1 MKVLQLC
8 NKPPYPPIDGGA
20 WGMHFLT
27 ECMLEKGCDVKV
39 LSVSSDK
46 HPAKVESLP
55 EAYREAT
62 RFEAVH
68 IDLDVHMLDAGVS
81 LFCGDSYNVKRY
93 ESRDFEAKLIEILD
107 AEDFDVVHVDS
118 IFLTP
123 YVPAIRKHS
132 GAKVILRAHNV
143 EHQIW
148 DRMAKQEPKLM
159 KRWYLKKLA
168 LALRMY
174 ELDHLNDY
182 DAITCVTRQDA
193 DYFRNTPSP
202 EGKRLK
208 RPVLVLP
215 FGIEVASDEP
225 TPSQAAVYHLGA
237 MDWMPN
243 QEGVRWLMDDVWPD
257 VIRECGDA
265 RLFLAGRRMPQEML
279 SLKRE
284 GVVMVGEVPDAN
296 AFLEDKGI
304 CVIPLFSGSGIRV
317 KMIEAMAKGK
327 AVVST
332 TIGLQGIDAQDGEHL
347 LVADDAKTFA
357 DQIVRLLK
365 DDGLRQRLAT
375 NARELVKRHYDK
387 HQLAARMVDF
397 YQQMLDE

>member
-27 ECMLEKGCDVKV
+27 ECMLEKGCEVKV
-39 LSVSSDK
+39 LSVASDK
-46 HPAKVESLP
+46 HPARLEAMPES
-55 EAYREAT
+55 YRKTT

-81 LFCGDSYNVKRY
+81 LFCGESYNVKRY
-93 ESRDFEAKLIEILD
+93 VSREFEARLIEILKE
-107 AEDFDVVHVDS
+107 EDFDVVHVDS
-118 IFLTP
+118 IYLTP
-123 YVPAIRKHS
+123 YLPAIRKYS
-132 GAKVILRAHNV
+132 QAKVILRAHNV

-182 DAITCVTRQDA
+182 DAVTCFTRQDA
-193 DYFRNTPSP
+193 DYFRNTPGP

-208 RPVLVLP
+208 RPVAVLP
-215 FGIEVASDEP
+215 FGIEGVMDEFHP
-225 TPSQAAVYHLGA
+225 GQATVYHLGA

-243 QEGVRWLMDDVWPD
+243 QEGVRWLMDKVWPK
-257 VIRECGDA
+257 VLKECGDA
-265 RLFLAGRRMPQEML
+265 QLYLAGRRMSQEMM
-279 SLKRE
+279 SMKRE
-284 GVVMVGEVPDAN
+284 GIVMVGEVPDA
-296 AFLEDKGI
+296 ADFLRDKGI

-317 KMIEAMAKGK
+317 KMIEAMARGK

-332 TIGLQGIDAQDGEHL
+332 TIGLQGIDAVDGEHL
-347 LVADDAKTFA
+347 LVADDEDTFA
-357 DQIVRLLK
+357 RQIVRLLK
-365 DDGLRQRLAT
+365 EDDLRQRLVT
-375 NARELVKRHYDK
+375 NARELVKNNYDK
-387 HQLAARMVDF
+387 HQLAGRMMDF
-397 YQQMLDE
+397 YQQVMEQ